1 MLCKNKEA
9 TMTKSERQMVKFQR
23 EMEEAEDKE
32 NVINILRNDYSYGDD
47 DDTNSIQ
54 LEDMSLKELNKLL
67 DDIESGVEDFM
78 YPNGHDNGA
87 ERVNDTRLMT
97 VKELYETA
105 VDNGAERVNMTVK
118 ELYEKAVDNGAEN
131 FNIELQNQDSGGTY
145 EGTTTMEDFDIN
157 EDAEEITLW

>member
-87 ERVNDTRLMT
+87 ERVNMT
-97 VKELYETA
+97 VKELYET
-105 VDNGAERVNMTVK
+105 
-118 ELYEKAVDNGAEN
+118 AVDNGAEN

-145 EGTTTMEDFDIN
+145 DGTTTMEDFDIN
-157 EDAEEITLW
+157 EDAEEITLM